1 MSTEALSKVRAEALQ
16 LPADERADLVHALTQ
31 SLDEDGDSDAAQAWD
46 TEIVRRLA
54 AMDAGTGRL
63 VDRSE
68 LRRRM
73 NVRIGRHTRSR

>member
-1 MSTEALSKVRAEALQ
+1 MSTEALSRVRAEALQ
-16 LPADERADLVHALTQ
+16 LPADERAALAQALMQ
-31 SLDEDGDSDAAQAWD
+31 SPDEAGDTDSTEAWD

-54 AMDAGTGRL
+54 AMDAGTVRL

-73 NVRIGRHTRSR
+73 NVRIGRHTRSC